1 MLIKQNVLNT
11 FVSTGSYSDFLD
23 TITDLPRLKNSAYVC
38 FANVHMLMEARQ
50 DSEFN
55 HVVNSADVV
64 TPDGKP
70 VSLLMNSLYAGKQ
83 ERVCGMDL
91 FPDILKKAAEKKLSV
106 FFYGSSIEVLKSIE
120 KKALNEFPELRIAG
134 YYSPPFRALS
144 FEEDQEVI
152 GMINNAK
159 SDLIFVSLG
168 CPKQEKWMYLHKDK
182 IQGCMLGLGQAFLTY
197 AGFEKRLPVWARN
210 LSLEW
215 LYRLVLEPKRLWKR
229 YLIGNGRFILLAGKT
244 IFVKKYKLNEL
255 S

>member
-11 FVSTGSYSDFLD
+11 FVSTGSYRDFLE
-23 TITDLPRLKNSAYVC
+23 TITDLPRVKNSAYVC

-50 DSEFN
+50 DPKFN
-55 HVVNSADVV
+55 HIVNSADVV

-70 VSLLMNSLYAGKQ
+70 VSLVMNSLYSIKQ

-91 FPDILKKAAEKKLSV
+91 FPDVLKKAAEKKLSV
-106 FFYGSSIEVLKSIE
+106 FFYGSSLEVLESLA
-120 KKALNEFPELRIAG
+120 KKVSDEFPALRIAG
-134 YYSPPFRALS
+134 YYSPPFRTLS
-144 FEEDQEVI
+144 FDEDQEI
-152 GMINNAK
+152 IRMINDAK

-197 AGFEKRLPVWARN
+197 TGFEKRLPVWARN

-215 LYRLVLEPKRLWKR
+215 LYRLFLEPKRLWKR
-229 YLIGNGRFILLAGKT
+229 YLIGNSKFILLAGKT
-244 IFVKKYKLNEL
+244 IVVKKYRLNEL
-255 S
+255 T

>member
-23 TITDLPRLKNSAYVC
+23 IITDLPRVKNSAYVC

-70 VSLLMNSLYAGKQ
+70 VSLLMNSLYAVKQ
-83 ERVCGMDL
+83 DRVCGMDL

-106 FFYGSSIEVLKSIE
+106 FFYGSSMEVLKSIE

-152 GMINNAK
+152 KMINNAK

-197 AGFEKRLPVWARN
+197 TGFEKRLPVWARN

-229 YLIGNGRFILLAGKT
+229 YLIGNGKFLLLAGKT

-255 S
+255 T